1 MNTYYV
7 ASGNENIDEVLSVYK
22 NSPSHSTMEEAIK
35 EASTVHDLFGNARI
49 LRTKG
54 NEVVEDIQY
63 VPIDTT
69 NVVSIDRTPY
79 KYVIVYFG
87 GESLKYDK
95 LTELDSLAID
105 AGIMPPRSFA
115 MCLKGAL

>member
-7 ASGNENIDEVLSVYK
+7 ASGNENIDDVLSVYK
-22 NSPSHSTMEEAIK
+22 NSPPHSTLDEAIK
-35 EASTVHDLFGNARI
+35 EASTVYDLFGNARI
-49 LRTKG
+49 LRTKDSS
-54 NEVVEDIQY
+54 VIEDIQY
-63 VPIDTT
+63 VPIDAT

-87 GESLKYDK
+87 GESLKYDR

-105 AGIMPPRSFA
+105 AGIMPPRSVA

>member
-7 ASGNENIDEVLSVYK
+7 AAGSENIDQVLQIYQ
-22 NSPSHSTMEEAIK
+22 NSPCHLSMEEAIR
-35 EASTVHDLFGNARI
+35 EASTTYELFGSARI
-49 LRTKG
+49 LRTKDG
-54 NEVVEDIQY
+54 TVVEDIQY

-69 NVVSIDRTPY
+69 NVVSLDKRLY

-87 GESLKYDK
+87 GESMKYDK
-95 LTELDSLAID
+95 LTELDALAID
-105 AGIMPPRSFA
+105 AGIMPPRNFA

>member
-1 MNTYYV
+1 MNQYYV
-7 ASGNENIDEVLSVYK
+7 ASRNENIDEVLSVYK
-22 NSPSHSTMEEAIK
+22 NSPSHNTMEEAIR
-35 EASTVHDLFGNARI
+35 EASTVYDMLGSSRI
-49 LRTKG
+49 LRVKEG
-54 NEVVEDIQY
+54 QVLESIIY
-63 VPIDTT
+63 MPIDTT

-95 LTELDSLAID
+95 LTEMDAVAID